1 MYKSIRVHKS
11 SAKVSWECKLVR
23 VYRCWAKLSW
33 G

>member
-1 MYKSIRVHKS
+1 MYKSIRVYKS

-23 VYRCWAKLSW
+23 VYKCWAKLSW